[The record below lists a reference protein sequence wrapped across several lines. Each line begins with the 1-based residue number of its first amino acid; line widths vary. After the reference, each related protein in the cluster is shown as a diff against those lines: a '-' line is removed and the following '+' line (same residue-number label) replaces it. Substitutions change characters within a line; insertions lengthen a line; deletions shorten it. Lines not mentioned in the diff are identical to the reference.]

1 MPELSLSEW
10 RKEGRRLK
18 KEGLSIGEIQ
28 EKIGKYNGTYR
39 LEHSNSK
46 GINFRNVSI
55 RNARAELE
63 KVPEA
68 SRDLFPK
75 GLDPKDPNSFEHY
88 KGTVA
93 QDKLGIDSRTKLA
106 SQERGIKYN
115 KGHGQSAK
123 TGGPTSS
130 RNLML
135 ENGSRN
141 SGHGAANPSRGSLL
155 NTGVSTSWK
164 EDAINY
170 QDPSGLPQEYTP
182 QDKQRIRNAPADKV
196 DDVTAE
202 VDAKR
207 WKAIKE
213 NPNARPIRTNPKPNV
228 VNPPKVQNFHG
239 LTIDKTKPGVR
250 LPRAPRKLLKK
261 GLSLVPIAGGI
272 DALSRSAAAAQKG
285 DYATAAVNVG
295 EAIVGE
301 LPGGDA
307 VIESVIGQG
316 VADATVTGLQRDRAA
331 RPSYYGKNGPDLTTP
346 EQSNRAALLRKDPTQ
361 ERGYETVQRVMQQGS
376 QMVGG
381 WLKKLGIN

>member
-1 MPELSLSEW
+1 MPELSLNEW

-18 KEGLSIGEIQ
+18 REGLSIEKIQ
-28 EKIGKYNGTYR
+28 EKIGKYNGTFR
-39 LEHSNSK
+39 LENSNSK

-63 KVPEA
+63 KVPES

-75 GLDPKDPNSFEHY
+75 GLDPKDPNSFETY
-88 KGTVA
+88 KGKVA
-93 QDKLGIDSRTKLA
+93 QDKLGIDARTKLA

-155 NTGVSTSWK
+155 NTGVSTSWT

-170 QDPSGLPQEYTP
+170 QDSSGLPLELTP
-182 QDKQRIRNAPADKV
+182 KDKQTIRDAPVDKV
-196 DDVTAE
+196 DEVTAE

-213 NPNARPIRTNPKPNV
+213 NPNARPIRTNPNPQV
-228 VNPPKVQNFHG
+228 VNPPTKQNFQG
-239 LTIDKTKPGVR
+239 LTIDKTRPGVK
-250 LPRAPRKLLKK
+250 LPRAGKKLASKALKF
-261 GLSLVPIAGGI
+261 VPIAGGI

-285 DYATAAVNVG
+285 DYATAGVHVA

-301 LPGGDA
+301 LPYGDGA
-307 VIESVIGQG
+307 IELVTGSG
-316 VADATVTGLQRDRAA
+316 VSDGTVTGQQRDRAA

-361 ERGYETVQRVMQQGS
+361 ERGYETIQRVIQQGS

-381 WLKKLGIN
+381 WMKKLGIN